1 MDSASLSASIG
12 AALTRAEAQVKGL
25 TDPAELSVLHEATT
39 DLIVSMERRIVRAKA
54 LRDSIAARM
63 EANMGDGEAVVC
75 PSTGRVAYM
84 GPLSDGKA
92 TVVAEAVN
100 EMGDH
105 LPDTL
110 RPRTYTRYPTV
121 TDLRGALK
129 AGEITRQVFDE
140 LVDQPGTRVGLR
152 WRTIDDAEAAA

>member
-1 MDSASLSASIG
+1 MSGDLDEIRRGEEQA
-12 AALTRAEAQVKGL
+12 AALT
-25 TDPAELSVLHEATT
+25 DPTELSVLHEATT
-39 DLIVSMERRIVRAKA
+39 ALIESMERRIVRAKA
-54 LRDSIAARM
+54 LRDQIAARM

-105 LPDTL
+105 LPEPL

-121 TDLRGALK
+121 TDLRNALRS
-129 AGEITRQVFDE
+129 GDITRQVFDE
-140 LVDQPGTRVGLR
+140 LVSQPGTRVGLR
-152 WRTIDDAEAAA
+152 WRTIDIEDAA

>member
-25 TDPAELSVLHEATT
+25 TDPTELSVLHEATT

-54 LRDSIAARM
+54 LRDLITARM
-63 EANMGDGEAVVC
+63 EANMGDGEAIVC
-75 PSTGRVAYM
+75 PSTGRVAYI
-84 GPLSDGKA
+84 GQLSDGKA

-105 LPDTL
+105 LHEPL

-121 TDLRGALK
+121 TDLRNALRS
-129 AGEITRQVFDE
+129 GDITRQVFDE
-140 LVDQPGTRVGLR
+140 LVSQPGTRVGLR
-152 WRTIDDAEAAA
+152 WRTIDIEDAA